1 MSGKN
6 FDVTSQYGM
15 DVFNDETMKKYLPAD
30 VYTKLTTTIKEG
42 KELDPLIADAVAKG
56 MKEWALSKGATHYT
70 HWFSPLTGVT
80 AEKHDTI

>member
-56 MKEWALSKGATHYT
+56 MKE
-70 HWFSPLTGVT
+70 
-80 AEKHDTI
+80 